1 MLTLSSIELNTWIA
15 ALLWPLSRI
24 LGLIA
29 AAPLFGNAAVPAS
42 VKVTLGALLAM
53 IIAPT
58 VPALPA
64 VNPMSLPGLL
74 ILTQEMLVGLAMG
87 FSIRIVFAAV
97 EMAGEL
103 SSLTMGLGFA
113 SFFDPQTK
121 GRSSAISQF
130 LVMLATLMFLTVNGH
145 LVLLAALAE
154 SFVSLPISASPI
166 SGGGFQQLAAWGGE
180 IFRSGLQIV
189 AAHRRRPAADQR
201 GAGHLDARRAAAEH
215 FRYRLSRHSGR
226 GLAGDRHGPALPG
239 HAVPEH
245 VPARHRNGAS
255 AAARLCHAR
264 PATAARAAESLAS
277 RTAGA
282 AAALIPSFI
291 AGRC

>member
-1 MLTLSSIELNTWIA
+1 MLTLTSIELNTWIA

-24 LGLIA
+24 LGLVA
-29 AAPLFGNAAVPAS
+29 AAPLFGNAAVPVS
-42 VKVTLGALLAM
+42 IKVSLGVLLAM

-64 VNPMSLPGLL
+64 TDPMSMAGLL
-74 ILTQEMLVGLAMG
+74 ILAQEMLIGLAMG

-97 EMAGEL
+97 EMAGEI

-130 LVMLATLMFLTVNGH
+130 LTMLATLMFLTVNGH

-166 SGGGFQQLAAWGGE
+166 NGGGFQQLAAWGGE
-180 IFRSGLQIV
+180 IFRSGVQIALPIIAALLLTNV
-189 AAHRRRPAADQR
+189 ALGILTRAAPQLNIFGIGFPVTLGVGLLVLAMVLPYLAVPFQNMFLRGIETARLLPRGFAARERPPPPPPANPLRPAP
-201 GAGHLDARRAAAEH
+201 
-215 FRYRLSRHSGR
+215 
-226 GLAGDRHGPALPG
+226 PASPVTPLPT
-239 HAVPEH
+239 P
-245 VPARHRNGAS
+245 
-255 AAARLCHAR
+255 
-264 PATAARAAESLAS
+264 
-277 RTAGA
+277 
-282 AAALIPSFI
+282 
-291 AGRC
+291 

>member
-24 LGLIA
+24 LGLLA
-29 AAPLFGNAAVPAS
+29 AAPLFGNAAVPIS
-42 VKVTLGALLAM
+42 VKVSLGALLAM

-64 VNPMSLPGLL
+64 TDPMSLAGLL

-87 FSIRIVFAAV
+87 FTVRIVFSSI
-97 EMAGEL
+97 EMAGEI

-130 LVMLATLMFLTVNGH
+130 LVMLATLMFLTINGH
-145 LVLLAALAE
+145 LILLAALAE

-166 SGGGFQQLAAWGGE
+166 SGGGFQQLALWGGE
-180 IFRSGLQIV
+180 IFRTGLQIALPVV
-189 AAHRRRPAADQR
+189 AALLLTNVALGILTRAAPQLNIFGIGFPVTLGVGLLAISMVLPYLSTPFQNMFMRGIETVRLLPRSFATRDRPPPLPPNPLRPAPVIKPTA
-201 GAGHLDARRAAAEH
+201 
-215 FRYRLSRHSGR
+215 
-226 GLAGDRHGPALPG
+226 
-239 HAVPEH
+239 
-245 VPARHRNGAS
+245 
-255 AAARLCHAR
+255 
-264 PATAARAAESLAS
+264 PAT
-277 RTAGA
+277 
-282 AAALIPSFI
+282 P
-291 AGRC
+291 

>member
-29 AAPLFGNAAVPAS
+29 AAPLFGNAALPAT

-87 FSIRIVFAAV
+87 FSIRIVFSAI

-180 IFRSGLQIV
+180 IFRSGLQISLPIIAALLLTNV
-189 AAHRRRPAADQR
+189 ALGILTRAAPQLNIFGIGFPVTLGVGLLVIGMVLPYLATPFQNMFLRGIETARLLPRGFAARERPPPPPPPNPLRPAPPASPVTP
-201 GAGHLDARRAAAEH
+201 L
-215 FRYRLSRHSGR
+215 
-226 GLAGDRHGPALPG
+226 PAL
-239 HAVPEH
+239 
-245 VPARHRNGAS
+245 
-255 AAARLCHAR
+255 
-264 PATAARAAESLAS
+264 
-277 RTAGA
+277 
-282 AAALIPSFI
+282 
-291 AGRC
+291 

>member
-29 AAPLFGNAAVPAS
+29 AAPLFGNAAVPAT

-87 FSIRIVFAAV
+87 FSIRIVFSAI
-97 EMAGEL
+97 EMAGEI

-166 SGGGFQQLAAWGGE
+166 NSGGFQQLAAWGAE
-180 IFRSGLQIV
+180 IFRSGVQISLPIV
-189 AAHRRRPAADQR
+189 AALLLTNVALGILTRAAPQLNIFGIGFPVTLGVGLLVIGMVLPYLATPFQNMFLRGIETARLLPRGFAARDRPPPPAPPNPLRPAA
-201 GAGHLDARRAAAEH
+201 
-215 FRYRLSRHSGR
+215 
-226 GLAGDRHGPALPG
+226 
-239 HAVPEH
+239 
-245 VPARHRNGAS
+245 
-255 AAARLCHAR
+255 
-264 PATAARAAESLAS
+264 PATPL
-277 RTAGA
+277 
-282 AAALIPSFI
+282 PP
-291 AGRC
+291 GR

>member
-1 MLTLSSIELNTWIA
+1 MLTLSSIELNMWIA

-29 AAPLFGNAAVPAS
+29 AAPLFGNAAVPAT
-42 VKVTLGALLAM
+42 VKVALGALLAM
-53 IIAPT
+53 IIAPG

-87 FSIRIVFAAV
+87 FTIRIVFSAI
-97 EMAGEL
+97 EMAGEI

-180 IFRSGLQIV
+180 IFRSGLQIALPVIAALLLTNV
-189 AAHRRRPAADQR
+189 ALGILTRAAPQLNIFGIGFPVTLGVGLLVIGMVLPYLATPFQNMFLRGIETARLLPRGFAARDRPPPPVPPNPLRPAP
-201 GAGHLDARRAAAEH
+201 
-215 FRYRLSRHSGR
+215 
-226 GLAGDRHGPALPG
+226 PAP
-239 HAVPEH
+239 
-245 VPARHRNGAS
+245 PAR
-255 AAARLCHAR
+255 
-264 PATAARAAESLAS
+264 
-277 RTAGA
+277 
-282 AAALIPSFI
+282 
-291 AGRC
+291 

>member
-1 MLTLSSIELNTWIA
+1 MLTLTSIELNTWIA

-24 LGLIA
+24 LGLVA
-29 AAPLFGNAAVPAS
+29 AAPLFGNAAVPVS
-42 VKVTLGALLAM
+42 TKVGLGVLLAM

-64 VNPMSLPGLL
+64 TDPMSMAGLL
-74 ILTQEMLVGLAMG
+74 ILTQEMLVGLVMG

-97 EMAGEL
+97 EMSGEI

-130 LVMLATLMFLTVNGH
+130 LTMLATLMFLTVNGH

-166 SGGGFQQLAAWGGE
+166 HGGGFQQLAAWGGE
-180 IFRSGLQIV
+180 IFRSGVQISLPIV
-189 AAHRRRPAADQR
+189 AALLLTNVALGILTRAAPQLNIFGIGFPVTLGVGLLVLAMVLPYLAVPFQNMFLRGIETARLLPRGFAARERPPPPPPPNPLRPAP
-201 GAGHLDARRAAAEH
+201 
-215 FRYRLSRHSGR
+215 
-226 GLAGDRHGPALPG
+226 PASPVTPLP
-239 HAVPEH
+239 P
-245 VPARHRNGAS
+245 P
-255 AAARLCHAR
+255 
-264 PATAARAAESLAS
+264 
-277 RTAGA
+277 
-282 AAALIPSFI
+282 
-291 AGRC
+291 

>member
-24 LGLIA
+24 LGLLA
-29 AAPLFGNAAVPAS
+29 AAPLFGNAAVPIS
-42 VKVTLGALLAM
+42 VKVSLGALLAM

-64 VNPMSLPGLL
+64 TDPMSLAGLL

-87 FSIRIVFAAV
+87 FTVRIVFSSI
-97 EMAGEL
+97 EMAGEI

-130 LVMLATLMFLTVNGH
+130 LVMLATLMFLTINGH

-180 IFRSGLQIV
+180 IFRTGLQIALPVV
-189 AAHRRRPAADQR
+189 AALLLTNVALGILTRAAPQLNIFGIGFPVTLGVGLLAISMVLPYLSTPFQNMFMRGIETVRLLPRSFAMRERPPPPLPPNPLRPAPAKP
-201 GAGHLDARRAAAEH
+201 AA
-215 FRYRLSRHSGR
+215 
-226 GLAGDRHGPALPG
+226 P
-239 HAVPEH
+239 
-245 VPARHRNGAS
+245 
-255 AAARLCHAR
+255 
-264 PATAARAAESLAS
+264 
-277 RTAGA
+277 
-282 AAALIPSFI
+282 
-291 AGRC
+291 

>member
-87 FSIRIVFAAV
+87 FSIRIVFSAV

-121 GRSSAISQF
+121 GRSSSISQF

-154 SFVSLPISASPI
+154 SFVSLPISSSPI

-180 IFRSGLQIV
+180 IFRSGLQISLPIIAALLLTNV
-189 AAHRRRPAADQR
+189 ALGILTRAAPQLNIFGIGFPVTLGVGLLVISMVLPYLATPFQNMFLRGIETARLLPRGFATRDRPPPPAPSNPLRPAPPAP
-201 GAGHLDARRAAAEH
+201 A
-215 FRYRLSRHSGR
+215 
-226 GLAGDRHGPALPG
+226 ALP
-239 HAVPEH
+239 
-245 VPARHRNGAS
+245 
-255 AAARLCHAR
+255 AAR
-264 PATAARAAESLAS
+264 
-277 RTAGA
+277 
-282 AAALIPSFI
+282 
-291 AGRC
+291 

>member
-29 AAPLFGNAAVPAS
+29 AAPLFGNAAVPAT
-42 VKVTLGALLAM
+42 VKVALGALLAM
-53 IIAPT
+53 IIAPG

-64 VNPMSLPGLL
+64 VNPMSLAGLL

-87 FSIRIVFAAV
+87 FTIRIVFSAI
-97 EMAGEL
+97 EMAGEI

-180 IFRSGLQIV
+180 IFRSGLQIALPVIAALLLTNV
-189 AAHRRRPAADQR
+189 ALGILTRAAPQLNIFGIGFPVTLGVGLLVIGMVLPYLATPFQNMFLRGIETARLLPRGFAARDRPPPPVPPNPLRPAP
-201 GAGHLDARRAAAEH
+201 
-215 FRYRLSRHSGR
+215 
-226 GLAGDRHGPALPG
+226 PAP
-239 HAVPEH
+239 
-245 VPARHRNGAS
+245 PAR
-255 AAARLCHAR
+255 
-264 PATAARAAESLAS
+264 
-277 RTAGA
+277 
-282 AAALIPSFI
+282 
-291 AGRC
+291 

>member
-29 AAPLFGNAAVPAS
+29 AAPLFGNAAVPAT
-42 VKVTLGALLAM
+42 VKVSLGALLAM

-87 FSIRIVFAAV
+87 FSIRIVFSAI

-180 IFRSGLQIV
+180 IFRSGLQIALPVIAALLLTNV
-189 AAHRRRPAADQR
+189 ALGILTRAAPQLNIFGIGFPVTLGVGLLVIGMVLPYLATPFQNMFLRGIETARLLPRGFAARDRPPPPVPPNPLRPAP
-201 GAGHLDARRAAAEH
+201 
-215 FRYRLSRHSGR
+215 
-226 GLAGDRHGPALPG
+226 PAP
-239 HAVPEH
+239 
-245 VPARHRNGAS
+245 PAR
-255 AAARLCHAR
+255 
-264 PATAARAAESLAS
+264 
-277 RTAGA
+277 
-282 AAALIPSFI
+282 
-291 AGRC
+291 

>member
-29 AAPLFGNAAVPAS
+29 AAPLFGNAAVPAT
-42 VKVTLGALLAM
+42 VKVSLGALLAI

-87 FSIRIVFAAV
+87 FSIRIVFSAI
-97 EMAGEL
+97 EMAGEI

-166 SGGGFQQLAAWGGE
+166 NSGGFQQLAAWGAE
-180 IFRSGLQIV
+180 IFRSGVQISLPIV
-189 AAHRRRPAADQR
+189 AALLLTNVALGILTRAAPQLNIFGIGFPVTLGVGLLVIGMVLPYLATPFQNMFLRGIETARLLPRGFAARDRPPPPAPPNPLRPAA
-201 GAGHLDARRAAAEH
+201 
-215 FRYRLSRHSGR
+215 
-226 GLAGDRHGPALPG
+226 PATPLP
-239 HAVPEH
+239 
-245 VPARHRNGAS
+245 PAR
-255 AAARLCHAR
+255 
-264 PATAARAAESLAS
+264 
-277 RTAGA
+277 
-282 AAALIPSFI
+282 
-291 AGRC
+291 

>member
-1 MLTLSSIELNTWIA
+1 MLTLTSIELNTWIA

-24 LGLIA
+24 LGLVA
-29 AAPLFGNAAVPAS
+29 AAPLFGNAAVPVS
-42 VKVTLGALLAM
+42 TKVSLGVLLAM

-64 VNPMSLPGLL
+64 TNPMSMAGLL

-87 FSIRIVFAAV
+87 FSIRIVFAAI
-97 EMAGEL
+97 EMAGEI

-130 LVMLATLMFLTVNGH
+130 LTMLATLMFLTVNGH

-166 SGGGFQQLAAWGGE
+166 HSGGFQQLAAWGGE
-180 IFRSGLQIV
+180 IFRSGVQISLPIV
-189 AAHRRRPAADQR
+189 AALLLTNVALGILTRAAPQLNIFGIGFPVTLGVGLLVLAMVLPYLATPFQNMFLRGIETARLLPRGFAERERPPPPPANPLRPAP
-201 GAGHLDARRAAAEH
+201 
-215 FRYRLSRHSGR
+215 
-226 GLAGDRHGPALPG
+226 PASPVTPLP
-239 HAVPEH
+239 P
-245 VPARHRNGAS
+245 P
-255 AAARLCHAR
+255 
-264 PATAARAAESLAS
+264 
-277 RTAGA
+277 
-282 AAALIPSFI
+282 
-291 AGRC
+291 

>member
-87 FSIRIVFAAV
+87 FSIRIVFSAI
-97 EMAGEL
+97 EMAGEI

-154 SFVSLPISASPI
+154 SFVSLPISSSPI

-180 IFRSGLQIV
+180 IFRSGLQIALPILAALLLTNV
-189 AAHRRRPAADQR
+189 ALGILTRAAPQLNIFGIGFPVTLGVGLLVIGMVLPYLATPFQNMFLRGIETARLLPRGFAARDRPPPPAPPNPLRPAA
-201 GAGHLDARRAAAEH
+201 
-215 FRYRLSRHSGR
+215 
-226 GLAGDRHGPALPG
+226 PATPLP
-239 HAVPEH
+239 
-245 VPARHRNGAS
+245 PAR
-255 AAARLCHAR
+255 
-264 PATAARAAESLAS
+264 
-277 RTAGA
+277 
-282 AAALIPSFI
+282 
-291 AGRC
+291 

>member
-29 AAPLFGNAAVPAS
+29 AAPLFGNAAVPAT
-42 VKVTLGALLAM
+42 VKVALGALLAM
-53 IIAPT
+53 IIAPG

-87 FSIRIVFAAV
+87 FTIRIVFSAI
-97 EMAGEL
+97 EMAGEI

-180 IFRSGLQIV
+180 IIRSGLQIALPVIAALLLTNV
-189 AAHRRRPAADQR
+189 ALGILTRAAPQLNIFGIGFPVTLGVGLLVIGMVLPYLATPFQNMFLRGIETARLLPRGFAARDRPPPPVPPNPLRPAP
-201 GAGHLDARRAAAEH
+201 
-215 FRYRLSRHSGR
+215 
-226 GLAGDRHGPALPG
+226 PAP
-239 HAVPEH
+239 
-245 VPARHRNGAS
+245 PAR
-255 AAARLCHAR
+255 
-264 PATAARAAESLAS
+264 
-277 RTAGA
+277 
-282 AAALIPSFI
+282 
-291 AGRC
+291 